1 MGSGREK
8 PLVEDESIS
17 RTSDDYD
24 LAERIPRTER
34 TDSIERVRPRPP
46 LEELLRWAARVLAWV
61 AILGSA
67 ALLLSDAAPQLGV
80 VVKFI
85 ATMARRAWS
94 LFDHAPLSALP
105 LLLVGGSYIALQG
118 LLRPAPVELLK
129 RLMLGSAFLLW
140 GIVQLMPPSALATQL
155 GDLVIALY
163 VLDLGIIIEAE
174 LREV

>member
-8 PLVEDESIS
+8 PFVEDESIS
-17 RTSDDYD
+17 RISDDYD
-24 LAERIPRTER
+24 LPERLPRVER
-34 TDSIERVRPRPP
+34 PDSPERVRPRSP
-46 LEELLRWAARVLAWV
+46 LVEVLRSAARVLAWM

-67 ALLLSDAAPQLGV
+67 ALLLSDAAPQLSV
-80 VVKFI
+80 VVKFV
-85 ATMARRAWS
+85 AAMARRAWA
-94 LFDHAPLSALP
+94 LLDHAPLSALP
-105 LLLVGGSYIALQG
+105 LLLVGGAYIALQG
-118 LLRPAPVELLK
+118 LLRPAPLELLK

-140 GIVQLMPPSALATQL
+140 GIVQLMPPGVLATQL

>member
-8 PLVEDESIS
+8 PFVEDESIS

-34 TDSIERVRPRPP
+34 INSREQVRPRPP
-46 LEELLRWAARVLAWV
+46 LEEVLRSAARVLAWM

-85 ATMARRAWS
+85 VAMVRRAWS
-94 LFDHAPLSALP
+94 LLDHAPLSALP
-105 LLLVGGSYIALQG
+105 LLLVGGAYIALQA

-140 GIVQLMPPSALATQL
+140 GIVQLMPPSVLATQL

-174 LREV
+174 LREA